1 MHIYRDL
8 CMKMEL
14 TRFNLNIWQI
24 LLLISIPI
32 LFVLNLYMIQKGQSY
47 TGYRDMLFFYG
58 YHDLNILI
66 PIAIFAITFPLICLI
81 IYKSPPQNWAI
92 LKNTK
97 VFAACLV
104 LLTLASQIFFL
115 RIPETNPDFTRYIQ
129 HAQIFTDYGPLYYFD
144 QWGSAFSTHVDLPTG
159 SLPFG
164 ILFMIFGENRLI
176 IQIFSVIIVITTAY
190 LIFLLGNKIFSKKC
204 GIISAL
210 LFLSFP
216 FLLTQI
222 PLLLVDIVSMFY
234 LTAFA
239 YFAYCYLEEGNV
251 GTLLLSGALF
261 FLAAFSKILAP
272 LFMLG
277 IVLGLLIV
285 TTVKYD
291 TIQPYLRLS
300 LLFFVSLI
308 PSVIYFIH
316 LSHLFSGTI
325 LTHINRIYSLP
336 IDWTVLC
343 AGLVVASIVLA
354 ASPLFISVA
363 KKAILRSRLR
373 VECPHLDII
382 LIGIVYC
389 ILFALLFFDFGRSHF
404 YLRSLP
410 IAVGI
415 IPALLALISIGSVI
429 RKREL
434 MAVPLILWL
443 IIPILFM
450 PNTMYK
456 YLQPAYPAIAL
467 LCGLTVCWVKDLRIQ
482 KYITVGAILMGLIIA
497 LCVFYP
503 MCMTHS
509 QNNVQNSVE
518 YLDSVGLENQE
529 FQVIYIPTTERFQQR
544 INLFIAH
551 IPLWFGYYGHPQ
563 MNYAI
568 STIHNQSQ
576 YQNLIDE
583 CLENDFPY
591 LMIISDASR
600 IDDDILPPS
609 ILNHY
614 SVLRIYNRGY
624 HAAYWFNTQQ
634 VIILKNNYH
643 VSSEIS
649 FKDAGILDDKVYLGE
664 ITFHDPA
671 LAHYEPPI
679 FISLRFE
686 NVSNRFV
693 IYDWYNQSFHRAG
706 PIYKI
711 SPGSQTVVHAIS
723 RPTNQ
728 IRLDLHELDKK
739 PLGIREIS
747 ISNSTRSIST
757 LRLS

>member
-1 MHIYRDL
+1 
-8 CMKMEL
+8 MKMEI
-14 TRFNLNIWQI
+14 TRYNLNIWQI

-58 YHDLNILI
+58 YHDLNILV
-66 PIAIFAITFPLICLI
+66 PITVFVITFLLICLI
-81 IYKSPPQNWAI
+81 TYMNPPKNWAI

-239 YFAYCYLEEGNV
+239 YFAYCYLEDGNA
-251 GTLLLSGALF
+251 GALLLSGALF
-261 FLAAFSKILAP
+261 FLAAFSKILTP
-272 LFMLG
+272 LFLLG
-277 IVLGLLIV
+277 VVLGLLIV

-308 PSVIYFIH
+308 PSVIYFVH

-336 IDWTVLC
+336 IDWTVFC
-343 AGLVVASIVLA
+343 AGLVITSILLA
-354 ASPLFISVA
+354 ASPLFILVA
-363 KKAILRSRLR
+363 KKAILRSSWR
-373 VECPHLDII
+373 VGCPHLDII

-434 MAVPLILWL
+434 MAAPLILWL

-467 LCGLTVCWVKDLRIQ
+467 LCGLTICWIRNVRAQ
-482 KYITVGAILMGLIIA
+482 KYITVGAVLMGLIIA
-497 LCVFYP
+497 LGVFYP

-509 QNNVQNSVE
+509 QSNIQSSVE
-518 YLDSVGLENQE
+518 YFDTVALGSQE
-529 FQVIYIPTTERFQQR
+529 FQVLYIPTTDKFRQSIS
-544 INLFIAH
+544 INFFVTQF
-551 IPLWFGYYGHPQ
+551 PLMFSYYGYSQ
-563 MNYAI
+563 KDYTI

-576 YQNLIDE
+576 YQDVIEE
-583 CLENDFPY
+583 CLDNDLPY
-591 LMIISDASR
+591 LMVISDTPQ
-600 IDDDILPPS
+600 IGHYDLLPS
-609 ILNHY
+609 ILNRY
-614 SVLRIYNRGY
+614 SIVHIYNNGY
-624 HAAYWFNTQQ
+624 HAAYWSNTQQ

-643 VSSEIS
+643 LSSGID
-649 FKDAGILDDKVYLGE
+649 FKDAGILDNKVYLGQ
-664 ITFHDPA
+664 ISYQDPA
-671 LAHYEPPI
+671 LRYYEPPI
-679 FISLRFE
+679 SISLQFE
-686 NVSNRFV
+686 NAPNRFV
-693 IYDWYNQSFHRAG
+693 IYDWYDQSFHRSD
-706 PIYKI
+706 PVYQV
-711 SPGSQTVVHAIS
+711 SPESPTVVYTIS
-723 RPTNQ
+723 RPVNQ

-739 PLGIREIS
+739 TLGIKRIS
-747 ISNSTRSIST
+747 IYNGTRSLST
-757 LRLS
+757 LSL